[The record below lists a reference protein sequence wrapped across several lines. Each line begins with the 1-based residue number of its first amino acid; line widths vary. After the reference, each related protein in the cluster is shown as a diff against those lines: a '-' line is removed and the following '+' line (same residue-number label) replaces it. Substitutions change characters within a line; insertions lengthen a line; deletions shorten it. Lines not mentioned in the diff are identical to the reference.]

1 MRRSRQADILCA
13 DMRETDSPMTGE
25 YTASVEIPSIADY
38 CRLRRDSGL
47 TPRSEKAAA
56 AGLPNT
62 VVGAVVRHGAH
73 VVGMGRVIGDGLC
86 YQIVDIAVDPDH
98 QGRGLGKMIVSRL
111 MGELKQLTP
120 AEAYVSLIAD
130 GDAKH
135 LYAQYGFE
143 PTAPAS
149 IGMAQWIGG

>member
-1 MRRSRQADILCA
+1 MTCDYTVTV
-13 DMRETDSPMTGE
+13 ETPG
-25 YTASVEIPSIADY
+25 VEDY
-38 CRLRRDSGL
+38 CRLRRVAGL

-62 VVGAVVRHGAH
+62 VVAVLVRHDAE
-73 VVGMGRVIGDGLC
+73 VVGMGRVMGDGLC
-86 YQIVDIAVDPDH
+86 YQVVDIAVEPAH
-98 QGRGLGKMIVSRL
+98 QGRGLGKAIMSTL
-111 MGELKQLTP
+111 MKELRQLAP

-149 IGMAQWIGG
+149 IGMAQWIGK

>member
-1 MRRSRQADILCA
+1 MTCDYTVTV
-13 DMRETDSPMTGE
+13 ETPGIE
-25 YTASVEIPSIADY
+25 DY
-38 CRLRRDSGL
+38 CRLRRVAGL

-62 VVGAVVRHGAH
+62 VVAVLVRHDAE
-73 VVGMGRVIGDGLC
+73 VVGMGRVMGDGLC
-86 YQIVDIAVDPDH
+86 YQVVDIAVEPAH
-98 QGRGLGKMIVSRL
+98 QGRGVGKAIMSAL
-111 MGELKQLTP
+111 MKELRQLAP

-149 IGMAQWIGG
+149 IGMAQWIGR